1 MVAFTDCGVVRCGV
15 TMVDMEPVLAPEAQP
30 AADGRV
36 PRRHFAVGVVIP
48 AGGTARRLG
57 GVPKPALQVG
67 DRSIV
72 ARLVADLR
80 EFPLVVVGPRP
91 ADVVTAGVD
100 VTWCTEDPPGG
111 GPAAALA
118 AGLVHLTTV
127 DVVVA
132 IAGDQPFAASA
143 VPRLID
149 ALATDADADVAWG
162 VDADDRDQPLL
173 AAYRAG
179 VLRTRLRD
187 PAQGRSMRQVTAG
200 LRAVRV
206 RLSAVEGIDVDDPAD
221 LAAARDEARG
231 A

>member
-1 MVAFTDCGVVRCGV
+1 
-15 TMVDMEPVLAPEAQP
+15 MVDMEPVVSTDAQPAP
-30 AADGRV
+30 AADGR
-36 PRRHFAVGVVIP
+36 PLRGPLAVGVVIP

-57 GVPKPALQVG
+57 GVSKPALQVG
-67 DRSIV
+67 DRSMV

-80 EFPLVVVGPRP
+80 AFPLVVVGPRP
-91 ADVVTAGVD
+91 EDVVTDEVE

-118 AGLVHLTTV
+118 AGLVYLTAV

-143 VPRLID
+143 VPRLIE
-149 ALATDADADVAWG
+149 ALAANPGADVAWG

-173 AAYRAG
+173 AAYRAD
-179 VLRTRLRD
+179 VLRSRLD
-187 PAQGRSMRQVTAG
+187 EPSGGRSMRQVTAG
-200 LRAVRV
+200 LRGVRV

-221 LAAARDEARG
+221 LAAARDQARR
-231 A
+231 ARRQ

>member
-1 MVAFTDCGVVRCGV
+1 MVA
-15 TMVDMEPVLAPEAQP
+15 MEPDVAPEVPP

-36 PRRHFAVGVVIP
+36 LRQSPVVGVVIP

-57 GVPKPALQVG
+57 GVPKPALRVG

-80 EFPLVVVGPRP
+80 AFPLVVVGPRP
-91 ADVVTAGVD
+91 DDVVSDGVE

-118 AGLVHLTTV
+118 AGLDHLTHV

-143 VPRLID
+143 VPRLIE
-149 ALATDADADVAWG
+149 ALGGDPGADVAWG
-162 VDADDRDQPLL
+162 VDAEDRDQPLL
-173 AAYRAG
+173 AAYRAD
-179 VLRTRLRD
+179 VLRSRLSG
-187 PAQGRSMRQVTAG
+187 PAGGRSMRQVTSG

-206 RLSAVEGIDVDDPAD
+206 RLSTVEGIDVDDPAD
-221 LAAARDEARG
+221 LAAARDEARRV
-231 A
+231 